1 MKSLLTPAEKLF
13 LQTILKPYKGYGLSI
28 MKYTKNN
35 KVKLGIALMSPI
47 QDFIE
52 LPINKFTNCYQF
64 KGLEMFMVYDLKTLS
79 L

>member
-1 MKSLLTPAEKLF
+1 MKKLLTTAEKAF

-64 KGLEMFMVYDLKTLS
+64 KGLEMSIIYDLKTLG